1 MFDVYDINR
10 DGSIDR
16 KEIDTILRAIL
27 KMNRKK
33 LVGDQ
38 TMDTKI
44 DEMFMKL
51 DHNENHKISRDE
63 FIMNCSDNIFL
74 REILC
79 PDLA

>member
-1 MFDVYDINR
+1 
-10 DGSIDR
+10 
-16 KEIDTILRAIL
+16 
-27 KMNRKK
+27 MNHKK

-44 DEMFMKL
+44 DEMFEKL
-51 DHNENHKISRDE
+51 DHNENHKISKDE
-63 FIMNCSDNIFL
+63 FVMNCADNIFL

>member
-1 MFDVYDINR
+1 
-10 DGSIDR
+10 
-16 KEIDTILRAIL
+16 
-27 KMNRKK
+27 MNKKK

-38 TMDTKI
+38 TTETKI
-44 DEMFMKL
+44 DEIFMTL

-63 FIMNCSDNIFL
+63 FITNCSNNIFL